1 MLVQSMPNL
10 SFNVIFSSLRSNFR
24 NRTMKLAAFVL
35 VYPSLIAAESMCP
48 FLDSDAAPPIE
59 FNLPA
64 TALAHPIIDLP
75 LKFQGIHPIVTRRDV
90 PYGSTPKV
98 IVQRYSSAPEISY
111 DAVTKSVVITSASCS
126 ATTTST
132 SSAFQAVA
140 VKYAT
145 VRWMALAA
153 ATLVIGLMD
162 ESMRPVAATLAISTA
177 FTGAQAVSHGRLLQ
191 EVCMPTV
198 EVIVEAPAAYQ
209 GAVATCLAEIKD
221 PIVCPDPFPTFKTC
235 SDPAPKCGVV
245 VVGGGAGG
253 LYAAL
258 RYDK

>member
-1 MLVQSMPNL
+1 
-10 SFNVIFSSLRSNFR
+10 
-24 NRTMKLAAFVL
+24 MKLPVL
-35 VYPSLIAAESMCP
+35 LVLYPTLLLAETMCP
-48 FLDSDAAPPIE
+48 FLESAIAPPIE

-64 TALAHPIIDLP
+64 TALAHPIVDLP
-75 LKFQGIHPIVTRRDV
+75 LKFQGVFSMVTRRDV

-98 IVQRYSSAPEISY
+98 IVQRYSSAPDITY
-111 DAVTKSVVITSASCS
+111 DEATKSVVITSATCS

-132 SSAFQAVA
+132 SSAFENIA
-140 VKYAT
+140 VKYPTA
-145 VRWMALAA
+145 RWMAMAAATCVLGFMDEQLRPLAA
-153 ATLVIGLMD
+153 A
-162 ESMRPVAATLAISTA
+162 VALSAS
-177 FTGAQAVSHGRLLQ
+177 FTGAQALSSDRLLQ

-198 EVIVEAPAAYQ
+198 EVVVEAPAAYQ

-253 LYAAL
+253 LYPAL
-258 RYDK
+258 R